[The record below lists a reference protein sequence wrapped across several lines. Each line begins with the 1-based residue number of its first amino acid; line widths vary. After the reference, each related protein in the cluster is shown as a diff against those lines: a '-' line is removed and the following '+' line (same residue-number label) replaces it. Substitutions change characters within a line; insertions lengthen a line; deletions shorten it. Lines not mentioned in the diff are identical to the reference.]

1 MAALPKPN
9 RCAQTPA
16 KFDDP
21 RAPASKKQSARF
33 GSPIEPLQQGV
44 FMSEPRDY
52 LEMSFRSIQCF
63 ANDGRLDVSELGAL
77 LDIAERDGDI
87 DENEVRVLTKI
98 IERIRP
104 EEIDQPM
111 RDKLAEVAKKI
122 GA

>member
-1 MAALPKPN
+1 
-9 RCAQTPA
+9 
-16 KFDDP
+16 
-21 RAPASKKQSARF
+21 
-33 GSPIEPLQQGV
+33 
-44 FMSEPRDY
+44 MSEPRGY

-63 ANDGRLDVSELGAL
+63 ANDGRLDVNELGAL

-87 DENEVRVLTKI
+87 DDNEARVLKKI

>member
-1 MAALPKPN
+1 
-9 RCAQTPA
+9 
-16 KFDDP
+16 
-21 RAPASKKQSARF
+21 
-33 GSPIEPLQQGV
+33 
-44 FMSEPRDY
+44 MSEPRDY

-63 ANDGRLDVSELGAL
+63 ANDDGRLDVSELGAL

>member
-1 MAALPKPN
+1 
-9 RCAQTPA
+9 
-16 KFDDP
+16 
-21 RAPASKKQSARF
+21 
-33 GSPIEPLQQGV
+33 
-44 FMSEPRDY
+44 MSEPRDY

-111 RDKLAEVAKKI
+111 RDKLAEVTKKI